1 MNIQLKSKKCL
12 MALAM
17 ALACQMPA
25 LAGGR
30 ALQVWQTDGQK
41 VTISLNEEP
50 RTTYSEGNLII
61 TTTKTT
67 ITYPLE
73 QVWKYTY
80 ILEDPTSEGDGLPDG
95 IKSIL
100 SDDGETLTFKGL
112 KPNTEVLLYSASGQ
126 LMRKFK
132 PTNSNPVAVSVSQ
145 LPIGVY
151 IVKANG
157 VTYKISKR

>member
-73 QVWKYTY
+73 QVRKFTY
-80 ILEDPTSEGDGLPDG
+80 ILEGSISEGDGVPDG
-95 IKSIL
+95 IKAIL
-100 SDDGETLTFKGL
+100 SDDSETLSFKGL
-112 KPNTEVLLYSASGQ
+112 KSNAEIQLYSAAGQ
-126 LMRKFK
+126 LIRTFK
-132 PTNSNPVAVSVSQ
+132 PKSDKVAVSISQ
-145 LPIGVY
+145 FPTGVY

-157 VTYKISKR
+157 VTYKITKR